1 MGHALEN
8 TIESVE
14 KAIDLKVDGIEIDVF
29 KSKSGELIVY
39 HDPSLSRLSNSTAF
53 IEQISLDSIKK
64 IELIGGLSIPTLNEV
79 IDIIPEKIFLN
90 IELKGE
96 NTAYETNKIIIKYL
110 SESNLTSS
118 KFIISSF
125 RWDELKKFR
134 NVNKDVPIAILVDS
148 LYKIDNAIKLAKEI
162 NAVALNPNNKFI
174 TKEIV
179 KKIQSNNI
187 KVYPYTINT
196 PKNINRMKSMGVDAI
211 ITDFPERINNI
222 KPNEYNNL
230 TMKKIY
236 LILCILGIALPYYN
250 LFNFLKINNW
260 SMDGFFSLL
269 YENYAVSML
278 SMDLTVAASSF
289 LIFLIYSYRKS
300 PTKII
305 RYLLPMFLV
314 GFSLALPLYL
324 YDNHKSN

>member
-1 MGHALEN
+1 MKKLLSPLLLIFLFSNCKNTPDIIVIGHRGAMGHALEN

-53 IEQISLDSIKK
+53 IEQITIDSIKK
-64 IELIGGLSIPTLNEV
+64 VELIGGLSIPTLNEV

-110 SESNLTSS
+110 SESNFTPS

-134 NVNKDVPIAILVDS
+134 NINKDVPIAILVDS

-174 TKEIV
+174 TKKIV

-196 PKNINRMKSMGVDAI
+196 PKNIKRMKSIGVDAI
-211 ITDFPERINNI
+211 ITDYPERINN
-222 KPNEYNNL
+222 N
-230 TMKKIY
+230 
-236 LILCILGIALPYYN
+236 
-250 LFNFLKINNW
+250 
-260 SMDGFFSLL
+260 
-269 YENYAVSML
+269 
-278 SMDLTVAASSF
+278 
-289 LIFLIYSYRKS
+289 
-300 PTKII
+300 
-305 RYLLPMFLV
+305 
-314 GFSLALPLYL
+314 
-324 YDNHKSN
+324 